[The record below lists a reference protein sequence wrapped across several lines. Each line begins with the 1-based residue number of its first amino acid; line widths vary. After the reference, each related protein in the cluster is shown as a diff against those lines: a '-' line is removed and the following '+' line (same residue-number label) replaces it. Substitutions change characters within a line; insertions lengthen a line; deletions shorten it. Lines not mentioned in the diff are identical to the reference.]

1 MTEGQSRSLELINHH
16 FKLLILNRKSNLS
29 CSHASLRWTVLKW
42 NIWKNFGRA
51 ELSTLKDFM
60 FIFSFSAADW
70 SRTKSFKCS
79 MSTLLQKR
87 TSNSRFE
94 TFLDSLNFFIYDVDK
109 NDGNDKIFQRYRSC
123 HIVDHIDEI
132 IIIYRATVL
141 VTSLAPSSYWE
152 FSLLKLN
159 VERAPE
165 TSTIFGSHTVV
176 V

>member
-1 MTEGQSRSLELINHH
+1 MNTISMTEGQSRSLELINHH

-94 TFLDSLNFFIYDVDK
+94 TFLDSLKIFIDDVDK
-109 NDGNDKIFQRYRSC
+109 NDGSDKIFQRYRSC
-123 HIVDHIDEI
+123 LIVDHIAEMI
-132 IIIYRATVL
+132 L
-141 VTSLAPSSYWE
+141 
-152 FSLLKLN
+152 
-159 VERAPE
+159 
-165 TSTIFGSHTVV
+165 
-176 V
+176 

>member
-1 MTEGQSRSLELINHH
+1 MNTISMTEGQSRSLELINHH

-94 TFLDSLNFFIYDVDK
+94 TSLWKFSLTMLTKMTAAI
-109 NDGNDKIFQRYRSC
+109 KIFQRYRSC
-123 HIVDHIDEI
+123 LIVDHIAEMI
-132 IIIYRATVL
+132 L
-141 VTSLAPSSYWE
+141 
-152 FSLLKLN
+152 
-159 VERAPE
+159 
-165 TSTIFGSHTVV
+165 
-176 V
+176 